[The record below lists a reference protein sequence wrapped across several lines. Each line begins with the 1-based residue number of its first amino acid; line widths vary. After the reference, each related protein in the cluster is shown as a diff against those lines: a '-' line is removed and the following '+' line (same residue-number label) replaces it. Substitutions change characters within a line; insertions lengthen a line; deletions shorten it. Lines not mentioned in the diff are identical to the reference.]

1 MPAAATVGETNQSGG
16 QNSIFTA
23 IMDQNSVLTPTV
35 DQNPIFS
42 GNPSGETMI
51 TASQAV
57 NPIVNAINQENIL
70 PKVDDGKGPLVVIN
84 INAENADI
92 DGDIN
97 KNPNVETNVNGD
109 TQDIIPEIQPIP
121 ESQPTD
127 NTINLR
133 YLTKVKPNISCL

>member
-1 MPAAATVGETNQSGG
+1 MPAEATVAETGQSVG

-23 IMDQNSVLTPTV
+23 IMDDNSVFTPTV

-42 GNPSGETMI
+42 GNPSG
-51 TASQAV
+51 SQAV
-57 NPIVNAINQENIL
+57 NPITNAINQENIL

-92 DGDIN
+92 EGDIN
-97 KNPNVETNVNGD
+97 KNPNVETNVND
-109 TQDIIPEIQPIP
+109 NTQNIIPEDQPIP
-121 ESQPTD
+121 EIQPTD

-133 YLTKVKPNISCL
+133 YWIKVKQQAGSELSLA